1 MGERAM
7 KTFVTGA
14 TGFLGSHLVDRLLER
29 GDAVACLV
37 RARSNL
43 RWLEGKS
50 VELVRG
56 ELGGEP
62 GTDLLRALADADYVY
77 HTAGAIMGI
86 RREDYVRAN
95 AGGTG
100 FICEALMKAGAR
112 PRRFLLVSSI
122 AAAGPGRGEEP
133 IREDQHRPVNWYGES
148 KLEAERIAL
157 EHGARFPVTIVR
169 PPPVY
174 GPRDTGMLTM
184 FRGIKLG
191 LVLTFRRVTRTNFVF
206 VRDLVRGTVLAAESE
221 KTAGEILNVGD
232 RENMGTDEAMR
243 RIAAV
248 LEKKTTSLRLPL
260 TLGYLAA
267 GASELRM
274 RMRGK
279 PSIFNWQ
286 KMAELGETNW
296 MMDIGKIRK
305 LTGYEP
311 ETGIEEGG
319 RRTYGWY
326 IDEGWL

>member
-1 MGERAM
+1 M

-37 RARSNL
+37 RPTSDL
-43 RWLEGKS
+43 RWLEGKP

-56 ELGGEP
+56 GLEGEP
-62 GTDLLRALADADYVY
+62 GADLLRALGEAECVY
-77 HTAGAIMGI
+77 HAAGAIMGI

-100 FICEALMKAGAR
+100 FLCEALMKAGAR

-122 AAAGPGRGEEP
+122 AAAGPGWGKEP
-133 IREDQHRPVNWYGES
+133 ILEDQHLPVNWYGES
-148 KLEAERIAL
+148 KLEAERITL

-206 VRDLVRGTVLAAESE
+206 VRDLVRGMILAAES
-221 KTAGEILNVGD
+221 KNTVGEILNVGD

-248 LEKKTTSLRLPL
+248 LGKKTTSLRLPA

-267 GASELRM
+267 GVNEVAM

-286 KMAELGETNW
+286 KMAELDETNW
-296 MMDIGKIRK
+296 AIDIGKIRK

-311 ETGIEEGG
+311 ETSIEEGG

-326 IDEGWL
+326 VEEGWL